1 MDRYSRNI
9 QESARRRTGTFVGVV
24 TDQRRDGAL
33 TNASTRMQPLFSV
46 GRIVESPKVES
57 ADSQIRENY
66 GHTLAHKNSGA
77 CPGQMRFVSAKKVH
91 RARHEAVAETSAT
104 SPIDENSKVL
114 GQNRPVHDAVQR
126 VFKFGERVR
135 IGEHQFCSRS
145 VREYDPRHR
154 HASFIRQDAAG
165 TTNGATP
172 DVPLPARMCLCLQR
186 ERADS
191 SCENRPVKIGRET
204 GLEPATPDPQGSGA
218 SPHVAFYRGI
228 SSPLAPSHRRS

>member
-1 MDRYSRNI
+1 M
-9 QESARRRTGTFVGVV
+9 
-24 TDQRRDGAL
+24 
-33 TNASTRMQPLFSV
+33 
-46 GRIVESPKVES
+46 VESPKVES
-57 ADSQIRENY
+57 ADSQIREND
-66 GHTLAHKNSGA
+66 GHALAHKNSGA

-154 HASFIRQDAAG
+154 HASFIRQDVAG
-165 TTNGATP
+165 TT
-172 DVPLPARMCLCLQR
+172 
-186 ERADS
+186 
-191 SCENRPVKIGRET
+191 I
-204 GLEPATPDPQGSGA
+204 GA
-218 SPHVAFYRGI
+218 SPMF
-228 SSPLAPSHRRS
+228 PSCPNVPVLQCFGSAHSGCPHRRRAHLVSTSEFRPAHDVVDKPQLGDDCRREHEGVRIAEPEAAIQVVQHVG